1 MMPAMNAAISGLEA
15 HQTMLD
21 VVSNNLANVDTI
33 GYKGQRTTFVDELSQ
48 TLSPGSGVVGGN
60 SGSNPKQVGLGV
72 EVGSIDNVMSTGSV
86 QTTGNPLDIAIQ
98 GDGFLRVANGIPG
111 GGAVPTPGTEQT
123 YPIGAGNQTNTPQ
136 FTRAGNLTI
145 NPAGFLCTQSGQ
157 YVVGNATA
165 PRTSVAPPAGSPP
178 GTNPTYTYASATTA
192 GSPSTPTYINIPPGS
207 TNVAIGQDGAVTY
220 TDQSPPVAP
229 ALTNPL
235 NGMQVTAGYLTLATF
250 PNEAG
255 LTRDGGSLWSA
266 SQNSGTATI
275 GIPSAAGTGGF
286 GSTLSGSL
294 EMSNVDMATEFTN
307 MITAERGYQ
316 ANSRVITVADTMLQT
331 VVQMGT

>member
-1 MMPAMNAAISGLEA
+1 MYAAISGLEA

-33 GYKGQRTTFVDELSQ
+33 GYKAQRTTFVDELSQ
-48 TLSPGSGVVGGN
+48 TLNPGSGVVGGN
-60 SGSNPKQVGLGV
+60 SGSNPEQVGLGV
-72 EVGSIDNVMSTGSV
+72 EVGSIDNLMGAGSL

-98 GDGFLRVANGIPG
+98 GDGFLQVGNGIPG
-111 GGAVPTPGTEQT
+111 TAKAAGAGTEAT
-123 YPIGAGNQTNTPQ
+123 YPMTTTPNNMPTQTQ
-136 FTRAGNLTI
+136 YTRAGNLTI

-157 YVVGNATA
+157 YVVGNAANATA
-165 PRTSVAPPAGSPP
+165 VPPPAGAPA
-178 GTNPTYTYASATTA
+178 GANPTYTYASATTA
-192 GSPSTPTYINIPPGS
+192 GSPSTATYINVPPGS

-220 TDQSPPVAP
+220 TDQTTGSK
-229 ALTNPL
+229 TD
-235 NGMQVTAGYLTLATF
+235 GMQVTAGYLTLATF

-255 LTRDGGSLWSA
+255 LTRDGGSLWST

-275 GIPSAAGTGGF
+275 GTPGTGGF
-286 GSTLSGSL
+286 GSTIAGSL

-316 ANSRVITVADTMLQT
+316 ANSRVITTADDMLQT
-331 VVQMGT
+331 IVTMGEG

>member
-72 EVGSIDNVMSTGSV
+72 EVGSIDNLMSTGSV

-98 GDGFLRVANGIPG
+98 NDGFLRVGNGIP
-111 GGAVPTPGTEQT
+111 PTGTPATAGTELT
-123 YPIGAGNQTNTPQ
+123 YPAKAGTAAAINTVQ
-136 FTRAGNLTI
+136 YTRAGNLTI

-157 YVVGNATA
+157 YVVGQAAVAAPVTPAT
-165 PRTSVAPPAGSPP
+165 TPA
-178 GTNPTYTYASATTA
+178 TYTYTPAAPTT
-192 GSPSTPTYINIPPGS
+192 PPTNVYINVPPGS
-207 TNVAIGQDGAVTY
+207 TNVAIGKDGSVTY
-220 TDQSPPVAP
+220 TDETVTAGVAG
-229 ALTNPL
+229 PL
-235 NGMQVTAGYLTLATF
+235 NGQQVTAGYLTLSTF

-266 SQNSGTATI
+266 SQNSG
-275 GIPSAAGTGGF
+275 SESVGTPGTLQF
-286 GSTLSGSL
+286 GSTIAGSL

>member
-72 EVGSIDNVMSTGSV
+72 AVGSIDNVMSTGSV

-98 GDGFLRVANGIPG
+98 GDGFLRVGNGIPG
-111 GGAVPTPGTEQT
+111 TATAAGGGAEAT
-123 YPIGAGNQTNTPQ
+123 YPILKASNNLPTQTQ
-136 FTRAGNLTI
+136 YTRAGNLTT

-157 YVVGNATA
+157 YVIGNIAVPKGASPATT
-165 PRTSVAPPAGSPP
+165 PQ
-178 GTNPTYTYASATTA
+178 TYTYA
-192 GSPSTPTYINIPPGS
+192 PTPGTPAASGDSYINIPPGS
-207 TNVAIGQDGAVTY
+207 TNVAIGNDGAVTY
-220 TDQSPPVAP
+220 TDQSVTSAGPPPVLSP
-229 ALTNPL
+229 T

-266 SQNSGTATI
+266 SQNSGAATV
-275 GIPSAAGTGGF
+275 GTPSTGGF

-316 ANSRVITVADTMLQT
+316 ANSRVITVADQMLQT
-331 VVQMGT
+331 VVQMGQ